1 MKKLNKIKERTGW
14 SQEKLAELLFVD
26 QSQISKILKGER
38 GEEGAIAPSKST
50 QAAID
55 RLYSRVILKKMSL
68 RGFTEQGGTCHLKDL
83 GEGTIQRGA
92 NGLSQEEFTAYRKA
106 ALAADYLNGGNWEK
120 AAKILKDA
128 GFEVAYE

>member
-1 MKKLNKIKERTGW
+1 MKLNEIKERTGW

-26 QSQISKILKGER
+26 QSQISKIMKGER
-38 GEEGAIAPSKST
+38 GEEGGITPSKPT
-50 QAAID
+50 QTAID

-92 NGLSQEEFTAYRKA
+92 NGLSQEEFTAYQKA
-106 ALAADYLNGGNWEK
+106 ALAHHLQIILNRGLMK
-120 AAKILKDA
+120 MSIKKY
-128 GFEVAYE
+128 VYT

>member
-1 MKKLNKIKERTGW
+1 MKLNEIKDRTGW

-26 QSQISKILKGER
+26 QSQISKIMKGER
-38 GEEGAIAPSKST
+38 EEEGGITPSKPT

-55 RLYSRVILKKMSL
+55 RLYVRIILNKMSL

-83 GEGTIQRGA
+83 GDGTIQRGA
-92 NGLSQEEFTAYRKA
+92 NGLSQEEFSAYQKA

-120 AAKILKDA
+120 AERLLKDA
-128 GFEVAYE
+128 GFEVLYE